1 MAAKSDTLVPSQS
14 KNIHIAELLI
24 EMVRNYLVLYDKRHP
39 KHKDSLLK
47 DDLWNKIG
55 NELGLTGPAGNGA
68 DSSGARC
75 QAKWDEA
82 SVEVA
87 A

>member
-55 NELGLTGPAGNGA
+55 NELGLTAST
-68 DSSGARC
+68 SSSIAM
-75 QAKWDEA
+75 
-82 SVEVA
+82 
-87 A
+87 